1 MPENK
6 KISDKQLVWLARLD
20 RFSAVSGALVPTG
33 LVVGNVGFEGMIGL
47 AGLSWLLRI
56 LLSVAWGDPDRRY
69 SIAVLG
75 RHPLVLPWIVWY
87 AVIIISLAWNDPAGG
102 EWGYNL
108 VLARQLVFLAA
119 MLDISRRLPVG
130 RYFLFGLAGG
140 LVWAAANTLS
150 AHLLGHDLIG
160 KPLARYTGRLKE
172 GSRIAHLAAFAAPF
186 YFCRVLLT
194 PKLTTE
200 LKRRLI
206 LLTLLSVCLVFITKS
221 RTTILAMAL
230 GLVLPFFLRKRL
242 LRFLVPFCLV
252 LLIAGGWM
260 IFQDGRMWDF
270 SSVYHRFYIWKVSWL
285 IWLDHPFIGVS
296 ASGFKEAFPLFAS
309 PDLVASFNLPD
320 PTNLYWTSASHAHNL
335 FLMVLAVSGIAGLAA
350 FSWLLINAVRM
361 TLRAGQDWRSGL
373 VSWPVVFL
381 TIGMI
386 GTNIYDG
393 MSLTLFAFF
402 LVLIGDIKA
411 V

>member
-1 MPENK
+1 MA
-6 KISDKQLVWLARLD
+6 WLARLD

-33 LVVGNVGFEGMIGL
+33 LIVGNVGFEGVIAL

-56 LLSVAWGDPDRRY
+56 LLAVAWKDPDRRY
-69 SIAVLG
+69 SIAFLG

-87 AVIIISLAWNDPAGG
+87 AVIIISLACNEPTGG
-102 EWGYNL
+102 KWGYNL
-108 VLARQLVFLAA
+108 AFARHLVFLAA

-140 LVWAAANTLS
+140 LAWAAANALS
-150 AHLLGHDLIG
+150 AHLLGHDFIG
-160 KPLARYTGRLKE
+160 RPLARYTGRLKE

-186 YFCRVLLT
+186 YCCRVLLT

-206 LLTLLSVCLVFITKS
+206 LLTLLSICLVFITKS

-230 GLVLPFFLRKRL
+230 GLVIPFLLRKRL

-252 LLIAGGWM
+252 LLIVGGWM
-260 IFQDGRMWDF
+260 ISQDGRMLD
-270 SSVYHRFYIWKVSWL
+270 SASMYHRFYIWKVSWL
-285 IWLDHPFIGVS
+285 MWLEHPFFGVS

-309 PDLVASFNLPD
+309 PDLAASFNLPD
-320 PTNLYWTSASHAHNL
+320 PTNFKWTWASHAHNL
-335 FLMVLAVSGIAGLAA
+335 FLMVLVKSGIVGLAA

-361 TLRAGQDWRSGL
+361 ALRAGQDWRFGL

-411 V
+411 VWSHADKIG